1 MPHTMHRK
9 GFSLM
14 EILVVLAISVVLAA
28 LVLPA
33 AAKARARGL
42 TTKTEATIA
51 AIELA
56 LSLYETDFGD
66 YPLSSGTAGTVVKML
81 MSKNE
86 DPRWKGPYLRFKEKD
101 FCDRELVDPWN
112 EPYYYQYPQTLHST
126 TPFILYSGGPDRTE
140 TTPDDIGNW

>member
-1 MPHTMHRK
+1 MHRK

-28 LVLPA
+28 LLLPA
-33 AAKARARGL
+33 AQKARARGL
-42 TTKTEATIA
+42 ATKTAATIS

-66 YPLSSGTAGTVVKML
+66 YPLSSGTAGTVVNLL

-86 DPRWKGPYLRFKEKD
+86 DPKWKGPYLRFKEKD
-101 FCDRELVDPWN
+101 FHNGELVDPWN
-112 EPYYYQYPQTLHST
+112 GPYYYQYPQDLRST
-126 TPFILYSGGPDRTE
+126 TPFLLYSLGPDRTE
-140 TTPDDIGNW
+140 NTPDDIGNW